1 MADLVPTPIALRTER
16 LGVSAVYAAHGLSYA
31 TIVTALPQFQ
41 ERYALSEDTV
51 SLVTLTVVIGAALG
65 SVIADRVAVRLGS
78 RAGVVLGL
86 TLQGLGLLTVA
97 LHVPFAAFWVTMALY
112 GAGLGCIDASAAMQ
126 GSLVQRRLGTSV
138 MASFFAAN
146 TAAAMIGALAMSASA
161 LTPLGASLAL
171 GIAGLLAGAVAVASP
186 RLLDPARERDVEPG
200 AARSPLPRRGVAVVG
215 FVVFA
220 AFAADSTVATWSSGH
235 LHDGLHAP
243 DAVVPLGYAAYAGA
257 TLVTR
262 LLADR
267 VVRRFGRGHLAVATV
282 VIAAAG
288 LVIAGVVPAVW
299 SALIGFALAGLGV
312 GALVP
317 LAFSAAG
324 DLDHRRSDE
333 VIARVNLFNY
343 PGAVIGAVLPGFLA
357 TGSGY
362 GASFLLAAVLL
373 LPALAAVRLF
383 RTHDEER
390 VGVRAGDGVSG

>member
-1 MADLVPTPIALRTER
+1 MADLVPTPVALRTER
-16 LGVSAVYAAHGLSYA
+16 LGVGAVYAAHGLSYA
-31 TIVTALPQFQ
+31 TIVTALPQFRD
-41 ERYALSEDTV
+41 RYGLSEDTV

-65 SVIADRVAVRLGS
+65 SVLADRVAVRLGS

-97 LHVPFAAFWVTMALY
+97 LQVPFAAFWVAMALY
-112 GAGLGCIDASAAMQ
+112 GVGLGCIDASAAMQ

-146 TAAAMIGALAMSASA
+146 TAAAVVGALAMSASA
-161 LTPLGASLAL
+161 ATPVGASLAL
-171 GIAGLLAGAVAVASP
+171 GLAGLVAGGVALVAP
-186 RLLDPARERDVEPG
+186 RLLDPARERAVAPG
-200 AARSPLPRRGVAVVG
+200 VRRPPLPRHGVAVVG

-220 AFAADSTVATWSSGH
+220 AFTADSTVATWSSSH
-235 LHDGLHAP
+235 LADGLHAS
-243 DAVVPLGYAAYAGA
+243 ATVVPLGYAVYAGA

-267 VVRRFGRGHLAVATV
+267 VVRRYGRGHLAVATV
-282 VIAAAG
+282 AIAAAG
-288 LVIAGVVPAVW
+288 LVLAGLVPTVW
-299 SALIGFALAGLGV
+299 STLLGFGLAGLGV

-324 DLDHRRSDE
+324 DLDHGRSDE

-343 PGAVIGAVLPGFLA
+343 PGAVIGAVVPGLIA
-357 TGSGY
+357 TGNGH

-373 LPALAAVRLF
+373 LPALGAVRMF
-383 RTHDEER
+383 RTHDEAR
-390 VGVRAGDGVSG
+390 VGARAVSG